1 MGIVGSTYQIIER
14 IGAGGGGNVY
24 LAEHLRLHKKVVLK
38 ADKRKLSTP
47 PELLRREVD
56 VLKNL
61 HHPYIPQV
69 YDFFVENGTVYTV
82 MDYIQG
88 ESLDRPLK
96 RGEVFSQPQVI
107 KWAFQLLDALIYLHS
122 PIHGEPPKGFIHSD
136 IKPANLMRQQDGSIC
151 LIDFNIALALG
162 EESAIGCSAG
172 YASPEHYGLDYTTE
186 VPTHIATPKRPVQD
200 PDATDLATDID
211 ATVLDNG
218 VNLNSVSYGKN
229 ANSFT
234 KSKIILPDVRS
245 DIYSVGATL
254 YHLLTGQKPARDARQ
269 VQPISQAGVSP
280 LVAAIIAKAMEPNP
294 NLRYQSAAEMQQAFF
309 QLWSDDP
316 RVKRMKHSRAA
327 ATVIFTAAMCA
338 SVFASFVGLK
348 RMQTTERYLKLAEY
362 SESELRQGNVD
373 KALSFALEAFPD
385 KKTIFTPQPVSQAQ
399 NALTKALGV
408 YDLADGYEAYGTIEL
423 ASAPIDVRL
432 SPGGK
437 TAVVLISGKLELL
450 DVAGKTILT
459 EWETDTSALS
469 EAEYVDDDTLVYAA
483 NGGICARSIASGEVL
498 WQGKPATG
506 ITISADGSKAAGVY
520 KDAGE
525 AYIYDIATG
534 YAQRIGWGDKKQQL
548 TTNDRFANPRDNLFA
563 LNENGT
569 LLAASF
575 ADGTIELF
583 NTASGESMQVLA
595 KSEYTHFEG
604 GFYKKYF
611 AFSASNER
619 DSVFIC
625 VDTDTMQKTGE
636 FTSQYAFS
644 VQTDEQGVYLQTEN
658 LLVQIDPATGEQ
670 QPLVTTPKNILAF
683 THEGGQT
690 VTATADT
697 LDFYNSQA
705 VQQTSVSK
713 QEALDFLQL
722 AGGIALAAGR
732 DTPSIRLLQYQQH
745 EDLLLLSYDADYTH
759 DEARISADGERFML
773 FSYEKFRI
781 YDKEGNLIAD
791 KEIPNAEQVYDQQFR
806 REEQD
811 SYLEVSYY
819 DGSIVCYDAKDGSE
833 LRCTQG
839 EVPSTELGESFET
852 DDFIIE
858 APLHGQPIVY
868 NKKNH
873 KEVARLEKEDYLT
886 YVTQAGDEIVVQY
899 TTQDGYFYGELLDR
913 QCRVTA
919 QLPYLSDVIGEELIF
934 DYPSGDMR
942 RTRIEHIDELIQM
955 AKNKEGTA

>member
-1 MGIVGSTYQIIER
+1 MEIIDSTYQIIEK

-61 HHPYIPQV
+61 HHPHIPQV

-107 KWAFQLLDALIYLHS
+107 SWAFQLLDALIYLHS
-122 PIHGEPPKGFIHSD
+122 PIHGDPPKGFIHSD

-162 EESAIGCSAG
+162 EESVIGCSAG
-172 YASPEHYGLDYTTE
+172 YASPEHYGLDYSTE
-186 VPTHIATPKRPVQD
+186 VPTHIATLKHQVND
-200 PDATDLATDID
+200 PDATNLATDID
-211 ATVLDNG
+211 ATVLDSNI
-218 VNLNSVSYGKN
+218 NSNKKITDSI
-229 ANSFT
+229 T
-234 KSKIILPDVRS
+234 KSRVVLPDVRS

-294 NLRYQSAAEMQQAFF
+294 NLRYQSAAEMRQAFL

-316 RVKRMKHSRAA
+316 RIKHMKRSQAA
-327 ATVIFTAAMCA
+327 AAVIFAVAMCA
-338 SVFASFVGLK
+338 GVFTSFVGLK
-348 RMQTTERYLKLAEY
+348 RMQTTESYLKLAEY
-362 SESELRQGNVD
+362 SENALRQGNVD

-385 KKTIFTPQPVSQAQ
+385 KKTIFTPQPVAQVQ

-423 ASAPIDVRL
+423 PSAPIDVRL
-432 SPGGK
+432 SPSGK
-437 TAVVLISGKLELL
+437 TAVVLISGKLELVN
-450 DVAGKTILT
+450 VAGKTILT
-459 EWETDTSALS
+459 EWESDTSALS
-469 EAEYVDDDTLVYAA
+469 EAEYADDDTLIYAA
-483 NGGICARSIASGEVL
+483 NGGICARSIVSGKVL
-498 WQGKPATG
+498 WQEEPATG

-534 YAQRIGWGDKKQQL
+534 HAQRIGWGDKKQQL

-575 ADGTIELF
+575 ADGTVELF
-583 NTASGESMQVLA
+583 DTASGESMQVLA

-604 GFYKKYF
+604 GFYKNYF
-611 AFSASNER
+611 AFSASNEQ

-644 VQTDEQGVYLQTEN
+644 VQTDELGVYLQTEN

-683 THEGGQT
+683 AHEGGQT
-690 VTATADT
+690 ITATADT

-705 VQQTSVSK
+705 AQQTSVSN
-713 QEALDFLQL
+713 QESLDFLQL

-745 EDLLLLSYDADYTH
+745 EDLQLLSYDADYAH

-773 FSYEKFRI
+773 FSYEQFCI
-781 YDKEGNLIAD
+781 YDKEGNIIAD

-806 REEQD
+806 REGQD

-833 LRCTQG
+833 IRRTQG
-839 EVPSTELGESFET
+839 EVPSTELGENFET

-858 APLHGQPIVY
+858 APLHGQPVVY
-868 NKKNH
+868 SKKNH

-886 YVTQAGDEIVVQY
+886 YVTQTGDGIVVQY
-899 TTQDGYFYGELLDR
+899 TTQDGYFYGELLDW
-913 QCRVTA
+913 QCNVTA

-942 RTRIEHIDELIQM
+942 RTRIEHIDELVQM